1 MKYYIRIEMLPF
13 QTPIVMLSFSLTLCQ
28 ISEHLRDAR
37 LTKLIGQFIKA
48 NKHHFLQRLEN
59 VI

>member
-13 QTPIVMLSFSLTLCQ
+13 QIPIVISSFSLTLCQ
-28 ISEHLRDAR
+28 ISEHLQDAR

-48 NKHHFLQRLEN
+48 NKHHFLQRLDN

>member
-1 MKYYIRIEMLPF
+1 MFPF
-13 QTPIVMLSFSLTLCQ
+13 QTPIVMSSFSLTLCQ
-28 ISEHLRDAR
+28 INEHLQDAR

>member
-13 QTPIVMLSFSLTLCQ
+13 QIPIVISSFSLTLCQ
-28 ISEHLRDAR
+28 ISEHLQDVR
-37 LTKLIGQFIKA
+37 LTKLIGQFIKVH
-48 NKHHFLQRLEN
+48 KHHFLQRLEN

>member
-1 MKYYIRIEMLPF
+1 MKCYIRIEMLPF
-13 QTPIVMLSFSLTLCQ
+13 QIPIVISSFSLTLCQ
-28 ISEHLRDAR
+28 ISKHLQDAR
-37 LTKLIGQFIKA
+37 LTKLIGQFIKV